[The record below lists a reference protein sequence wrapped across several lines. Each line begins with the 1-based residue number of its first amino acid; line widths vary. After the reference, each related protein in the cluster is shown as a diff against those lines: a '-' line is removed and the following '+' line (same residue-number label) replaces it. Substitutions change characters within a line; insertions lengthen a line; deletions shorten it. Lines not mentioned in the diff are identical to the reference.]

1 MDLTAVPP
9 GARPISAIFQD
20 NNLFPHLTIA
30 QNVGLGLRPTW
41 HLTADERACVER
53 ALSSVGLAGL
63 GGRKPAALSGG
74 QQSRAALARVL
85 LADRPVVLLDE
96 PFAALGPGLKDEMLD
111 LVQSTLGV
119 AGRTVLMVTH
129 DPADARRIADQA
141 SLVAAGT
148 VSAPVATQAF
158 FEAPTPALVAYLG

>member
-1 MDLTAVPP
+1 
-9 GARPISAIFQD
+9 
-20 NNLFPHLTIA
+20 
-30 QNVGLGLRPTW
+30 
-41 HLTADERACVER
+41 
-53 ALSSVGLAGL
+53 
-63 GGRKPAALSGG
+63 
-74 QQSRAALARVL
+74 LARVL

-129 DPADARRIADQA
+129 DPDDARRIADQA

-148 VSAPVATQAF
+148 VSAPVETRVF
-158 FEAPTPALVAYLG
+158 FEAPSPALSAYLG